1 MNQITYI
8 LTSVLCIFLLI
19 LSEVKAGNPDRQGEA
34 GAYELLINPWARSA
48 GLNGLVASSI
58 SGVESLR
65 FNPAGLGR
73 TQSTELVASYGQY
86 LAGTGLSTTAAGF
99 SQRLNKNGGFGL
111 SLMALSFGE
120 ISLTTTNQPE
130 GIATFKPT
138 FFNIGIGYGHVF
150 RDPKTKQEKVTV
162 GFAVRVV
169 NESLANASAT
179 GVCFDAGIQY
189 YSGKRN
195 QLKLGLAI
203 RNIGSK
209 MSFRGDGLSFVG
221 VAPDGATALA
231 VENRTAGFEMP
242 SLLHIGASYDFLL
255 PKPADP
261 VKDDK
266 QADEETQA
274 DKKQNDKSME
284 ELLGYRAVNR
294 LTLAFNFTANSFS
307 RDQFGL
313 GLEYAFKERFM
324 FRLGYKYE
332 PAMFNSLSGTVSSGL
347 TAGATIEVP
356 FKRGS
361 QQRIGFDYAF
371 EYTRIFKGTHT
382 IGLKLSL

>member
-1 MNQITYI
+1 
-8 LTSVLCIFLLI
+8 
-19 LSEVKAGNPDRQGEA
+19 
-34 GAYELLINPWARSA
+34 
-48 GLNGLVASSI
+48 
-58 SGVESLR
+58 
-65 FNPAGLGR
+65 
-73 TQSTELVASYGQY
+73 
-86 LAGTGLSTTAAGF
+86 
-99 SQRLNKNGGFGL
+99 
-111 SLMALSFGE
+111 
-120 ISLTTTNQPE
+120 
-130 GIATFKPT
+130 
-138 FFNIGIGYGHVF
+138 
-150 RDPKTKQEKVTV
+150 
-162 GFAVRVV
+162 
-169 NESLANASAT
+169 
-179 GVCFDAGIQY
+179 
-189 YSGKRN
+189 
-195 QLKLGLAI
+195 
-203 RNIGSK
+203 

-332 PAMFNSLSGTVSSGL
+332 LAMFNSLSGPVSSGL